1 MIYNELTP
9 EAVEEFKAA
18 CTNIKDLAYEKVDD
32 PTVVDLL
39 YSEVEKAKQKFPT
52 E

>member
-1 MIYNELTP
+1 MTT
-9 EAVEEFKAA
+9 EAVEEFIAA
-18 CTNIKDLAYEKVDD
+18 CKKIVDLAYEKVDD